1 MRIINA
7 ALGAAIAFATGS
19 VHANDLPRYD
29 PVAYCDQVSEAAGG
43 SMRIKNRCIDQEQES
58 YNKLQTEWEIVATE
72 TQRHCHDVSRMTGGS
87 YRMLERCVIS
97 ETKEAAN
104 PSQFKF

>member
-7 ALGAAIAFATGS
+7 AFGAAIALAMGS
-19 VHANDLPRYD
+19 AHANDLPRYD
-29 PVAYCDQVSEAAGG
+29 PVAYCDQISEAAGG

-58 YNKLQTEWEIVATE
+58 YNSLQTEWGTVAAE
-72 TQRHCHDVSRMTGGS
+72 TQQHCHDVSHMIGGS

-97 ETKEAAN
+97 ETKEASN